1 MEVRR
6 VDCRRCGAV
15 KRERLEDLLDNAL
28 HTKRFAYYVGRRC
41 RTETIADV
49 ARELHLDW
57 HTAKRLEKQYM
68 QEQLKRAGKARPKRI
83 GSDAPATRKG
93 HPDRIVGS
101 DPEQHRPIWAGG

>member
-1 MEVRR
+1 MCGTVHFGWYDRTQRRVRDLPCGGYRIYLQMEVRR

-49 ARELHLDW
+49 AREVHLDW
-57 HTAKRLEKQYM
+57 HTVKRLEKQYM
-68 QEQLKRAGKARPKRI
+68 HEQLKRAGKAPRR
-83 GSDAPATRKG
+83 
-93 HPDRIVGS
+93 
-101 DPEQHRPIWAGG
+101 